1 MLCDRKGTGIA
12 FVLSQGQRHDSKLFQ
27 EVLDKGLDTVR
38 PMGIVA
44 PEKLAA
50 DKAYRAS
57 HILARLEKENIKAV
71 IPQKSNAK
79 VKQKFFDDLT
89 YCGRNVVE
97 RLIGWL
103 KQWRALATRYDKLA
117 RNYRATLVLALIERS
132 LRNGP

>member
-1 MLCDRKGTGIA
+1 
-12 FVLSQGQRHDSKLFQ
+12 
-27 EVLDKGLDTVR
+27 
-38 PMGIVA
+38 MGIVA

-57 HILARLEKENIKAV
+57 HILERLEKENIKAV

-103 KQWRALATRYDKLA
+103 KQWRAVATR
-117 RNYRATLVLALIERS
+117 
-132 LRNGP
+132 